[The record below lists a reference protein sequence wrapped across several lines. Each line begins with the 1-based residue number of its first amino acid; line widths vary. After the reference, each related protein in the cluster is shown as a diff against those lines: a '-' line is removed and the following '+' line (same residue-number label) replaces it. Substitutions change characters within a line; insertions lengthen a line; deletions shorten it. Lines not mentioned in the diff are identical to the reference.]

1 MTSDTLV
8 NVNDTISGAGS
19 ISVSVFDNQAGGNV
33 VASQVRGSALQISSA
48 TFTNEGQ
55 MVAGTTAALDFG
67 TDGQSGSLTN
77 TGTVRLEENADLA
90 ISGKFTI
97 SGSGTVENLE
107 TMEPIFPATST
118 GQRHSPMK
126 ATSTIRVRGKSATR
140 A

>member
-1 MTSDTLV
+1 MTAAYAPAYIWVNSACFPERVRGSITNSGVTSDTLV
-8 NVNDTISGAGS
+8 NVNDTIAGAGS

-77 TGTVRLEENADLA
+77 TGGIWSRGWRPCDQRQIHHQRQRRTV
-90 ISGKFTI
+90 
-97 SGSGTVENLE
+97 GT
-107 TMEPIFPATST
+107 
-118 GQRHSPMK
+118 
-126 ATSTIRVRGKSATR
+126 
-140 A
+140 